1 MNHGYCDILLKGDIS
16 INCDDPIVPG
26 VESEGIIINRSDI
39 DFAATT
45 FNATRKN
52 VIETLVLKSKKRAF
66 KCAQLGNTPFTGTNV
81 ALAVGTYRNTFTNT
95 VEPCGFQQ

>member
-1 MNHGYCDILLKGDIS
+1 MAICDVLLKEDIS

-52 VIETLVLKSKKRAF
+52 VIETLVLKSKK
-66 KCAQLGNTPFTGTNV
+66 K
-81 ALAVGTYRNTFTNT
+81 
-95 VEPCGFQQ
+95 GFQMCAIG